1 MVLHARRQSNVSTPR
16 RKGTAGGDRALR
28 RTIAAEAPG
37 WDWQGTL
44 PSWRARES
52 AAWMARARFDA
63 EAAFRDY
70 LDWVERHGDPD

>member
-1 MVLHARRQSNVSTPR
+1 
-16 RKGTAGGDRALR
+16 
-28 RTIAAEAPG
+28 
-37 WDWQGTL
+37 L